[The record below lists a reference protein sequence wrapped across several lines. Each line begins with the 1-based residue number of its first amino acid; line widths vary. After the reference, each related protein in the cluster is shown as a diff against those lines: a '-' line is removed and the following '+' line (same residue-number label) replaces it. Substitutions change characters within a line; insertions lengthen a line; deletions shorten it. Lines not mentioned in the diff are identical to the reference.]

1 MQNFSFCNPTNIV
14 FGKDSIAKLG
24 ELTKDYKRIMI
35 TYGGGSIKRNGVYDK
50 VMAQIKD
57 RVICEFGG
65 IEANPDHETCMKAVA
80 LVREK
85 QPDFLLAVGGGSV
98 LDATKYITTA
108 AAWKYTENPYDL
120 FDLWAPE
127 MNPAYKPSAFCPFGS
142 VMTLPATGSEMNNGA
157 VVSWR
162 AKHRKHAF
170 YNGYPVFSILDPETT
185 YSLPK
190 KQVANGLADAF
201 VHVCEQYL
209 GHYGM
214 GVIQDEQCE
223 AIMRAIIDCAPRALE
238 CEHPD
243 YQARAE
249 YFWCTTMALNGL
261 IACGVTQCWA
271 THFIGHELTAFY
283 GLDHGVTLSIVMP
296 SLLRHLKGLRAK
308 KLERFAERVFGVSG
322 ATDMAEEAIKQ
333 CEKFFQSLGIA
344 TTLSGNGCDD
354 SHLQEIADKFKGRK
368 IGEEK
373 TIGDEDVLTILKNAL

>member
-1 MQNFSFCNPTNIV
+1 MLNFSFCNPTNIV
-14 FGKDSIAKLG
+14 FGKGSIEKLG
-24 ELTKDYKRIMI
+24 DLTKDYKRIMI

-57 RVICEFGG
+57 RVVCEFGG
-65 IEANPDHETCMKAVA
+65 IEPNPDHETCMKAVA
-80 LVREK
+80 LVKEK
-85 QPDFLLAVGGGSV
+85 NPDFLLAVGGGSV
-98 LDATKYITTA
+98 LDATKYIA
-108 AAWKYTENPYDL
+108 AAANWKYTENPYAL
-120 FDLWAPE
+120 FELWAPK
-127 MNPAYKPSAFCPFGS
+127 MDPKYKPHIFCPFGS
-142 VMTLPATGSEMNNGA
+142 VMTLPATGSEMNMGS
-157 VVSWR
+157 VISWR
-162 AKHRKHAF
+162 AKHLKCGF
-170 YNGYPVFSILDPETT
+170 YNEYPVFSVLDPETT

-223 AIMRAIIDCAPRALE
+223 AVMRAIVNCAPRALE

-249 YFWCTTMALNGL
+249 YFWCTTMALNNL
-261 IACGVTQCWA
+261 IRCGVTQCWA
-271 THFIGHELTAFY
+271 THNIGHELTIFY
-283 GLDHGVTLSIVMP
+283 GLDHGVTLAIVMP
-296 SLLRHLKGLRAK
+296 SLLRHVKDLRAK
-308 KLERFAERVFGVSG
+308 KLERFAERVFGVHG
-322 ATDMAEEAIKQ
+322 AVDMAEEAIKQ